1 MWREPVGGGDKPVA
15 LNHINL
21 LKVSDTSYHNIQKL
35 HSLLTSQMFHE
46 QGPKQAIYLINSC
59 AQWFE
64 VLQAF
69 SIESYGTAGVHARE
83 RHFSGMFTM
92 KGLEREQS
100 ERVVIRK
107 VLFTFRQNISIK
119 RSTVTIQL
127 VYFMFSHYSG
137 DSQRGVPGATSVV
150 ACDCKFPSAKLT
162 KIDCSGVWIQ
172 KLFWYPPLM
181 TNSVKITFSGRNP
194 NEHIWNITAIADDG
208 VGSHWFTT
216 WLSPAVTGGY
226 KTESKKKK
234 RRQYFLIPP
243 RESSPLLHPLWAD
256 SSEGPSIADGH
267 LFAQQGQ
274 RRKK

>member
-1 MWREPVGGGDKPVA
+1 MIVDHSTPLGADFKLLFTIEQTRPCCCWCRLFSFHSSSGCRWCCLGVCSLPSPPPDFFHQRIWTWGTSLLMWREPVGGGDKPVA

-100 ERVVIRK
+100 KRVVIRK

-137 DSQRGVPGATSVV
+137 DSQRGIPGATSVV

-172 KLFWYPPLM
+172 KLFWYPPLY
-181 TNSVKITFSGRNP
+181 
-194 NEHIWNITAIADDG
+194 D
-208 VGSHWFTT
+208 
-216 WLSPAVTGGY
+216 
-226 KTESKKKK
+226 
-234 RRQYFLIPP
+234 Q
-243 RESSPLLHPLWAD
+243 
-256 SSEGPSIADGH
+256 
-267 LFAQQGQ
+267 
-274 RRKK
+274 